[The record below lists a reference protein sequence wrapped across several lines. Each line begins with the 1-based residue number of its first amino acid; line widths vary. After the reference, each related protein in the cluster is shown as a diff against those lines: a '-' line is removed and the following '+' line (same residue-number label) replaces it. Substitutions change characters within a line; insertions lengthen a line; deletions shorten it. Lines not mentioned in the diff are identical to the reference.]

1 MDGRLPLATI
11 PSPGRPRAPPRL
23 ITPELIMS
31 ISCVAAWA
39 VALLLLPILVLL
51 WATESREQRARRWRR
66 QGLTQQAIASR
77 LGCSRST
84 VRRLLA

>member
-11 PSPGRPRAPPRL
+11 PSPGRPRAPPLL

-39 VALLLLPILVLL
+39 VALLLLPVLL
-51 WATESREQRARRWRR
+51 LSFATEGRRERARRWRR
-66 QGLTQQAIASR
+66 QGLTQSAIAGR